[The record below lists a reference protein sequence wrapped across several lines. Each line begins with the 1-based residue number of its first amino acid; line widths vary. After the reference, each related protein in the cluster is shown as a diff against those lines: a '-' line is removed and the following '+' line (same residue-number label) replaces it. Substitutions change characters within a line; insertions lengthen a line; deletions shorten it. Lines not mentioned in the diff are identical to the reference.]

1 MNNSL
6 SAPGLCVAVALHAI
20 ALGALLFAGSESET
34 VSASDADPILLMLGG
49 EDPNKDAG
57 LVGRERG
64 VARGTQDGTIAD
76 PRSDTSR
83 LDAIR
88 KNNER
93 LAREEAEAAQRAE
106 EEAEKQAKRDAERK
120 AAAAAEAQ
128 RKAEAA
134 AQKRAA
140 DKDKPKAPEKPNN
153 TPGKGATQQAKPT
166 PSGGS
171 IDISKLVQS
180 NRQKG
185 LYNTNGSSGSSRSS
199 VGKGTK
205 RIGEVK
211 IGGVGGGSVLGKPD
225 GTGENGG
232 DGGKRVA
239 DARMT
244 YVNAV
249 RARFVIH
256 FENVVDQNPPSIPN
270 SVSINA
276 RFSVSKNGDIQFL
289 SIEGSSNAQ
298 IRECIRN
305 TFKRAF
311 PSRFQRPPN
320 GEAFTGRLDNI
331 EFLAQ

>member
-20 ALGALLFAGSESET
+20 ALGALLFAGSESE
-34 VSASDADPILLMLGG
+34 VVASSDADPILLMLGG

-57 LVGRERG
+57 LVDRERG
-64 VARGTQDGTIAD
+64 VARGTQEGTIAD

-88 KNNER
+88 ETNER
-93 LAREEAEAAQRAE
+93 LAREEAETAKRAAEEAAKQAQRE
-106 EEAEKQAKRDAERK
+106 AERK
-120 AAAAAEAQ
+120 RAAEAEAR
-128 RKAEAA
+128 RKAEQAA
-134 AQKRAA
+134 RERA
-140 DKDKPKAPEKPNN
+140 DNKPKPTNNKPNK
-153 TPGKGATQQAKPT
+153 PGTSSAPNKPSSGAT
-166 PSGGS
+166 
-171 IDISKLVQS
+171 IDIGKLVQS

-185 LYNTNGSSGSSRSS
+185 LYNNSGSSKPASGGS
-199 VGKGTK
+199 GKGIK

-211 IGGVGGGSVLGKPD
+211 IGGVGGGSVLGRPD

-249 RARFVIH
+249 RERFVIH
-256 FENVVDQNPPSIPN
+256 FENVVAQTPPSIPN
-270 SVSINA
+270 SVSVNA
-276 RFSVSKNGDIQFL
+276 RFSVSKNGDIKFL
-289 SIEGSSNAQ
+289 EIEGSSNPQ